1 MVELNSNDYIQI
13 GILCAT
19 LVTIIAS
26 TVCSYFAIR
35 SATKENRLMIK
46 ETKDIAKQQFQLQ
59 FFAEYTRRYQE
70 IFLYMPDEIYAGNAK
85 IDAKTK
91 RYMRLYFDLCSEEY
105 HLWKEKNTWEER
117 IVPDEIWNLWLIGMR
132 ITCKHGIYNK
142 SWEAVKKSI
151 MTIS

>member
-85 IDAKTK
+85 RPKDTCVCTLTFAARNIICGKRKTHGK
-91 RYMRLYFDLCSEEY
+91 KGLFPMRY
-105 HLWKEKNTWEER
+105 
-117 IVPDEIWNLWLIGMR
+117 
-132 ITCKHGIYNK
+132 GIFGL
-142 SWEAVKKSI
+142 SVCG
-151 MTIS
+151 